1 LHLHLASALAPAL
14 PNFCTPDAVS
24 TTMDSSGQRVVFT
37 IGHSTHD
44 LATLIAM
51 LESFGIR
58 TLVDI
63 RHFPGSRRFPHFNK
77 ERLAEEL
84 PTAGISYVHL
94 EGLGGRRPV
103 QKNSKSDRWRNSA
116 FRGYADYME
125 TDEFKNAIK
134 ELESIALTGP
144 TAYMCAEAVWWQC
157 HRALVSDYLKAKG
170 WVVQHITAAGKA
182 TEHPYTSPARVVG
195 ERVYY
200 SEESLYDS

>member
-1 LHLHLASALAPAL
+1 M
-14 PNFCTPDAVS
+14 N
-24 TTMDSSGQRVVFT
+24 SSEQHIVYT

-51 LESFGIR
+51 LKSFDIR

-84 PTAGISYVHL
+84 PKAGISYVHL
-94 EGLGGRRPV
+94 EGLGGRRRV
-103 QKNSKSDRWRNSA
+103 QKGSKNDRWRNNA

-125 TDEFKNAIK
+125 TNEFRDAVTA
-134 ELESIALTGP
+134 LENIALSRP
-144 TAYMCAEAVWWQC
+144 TAYMCSEAVWWRC

-200 SEESLYDS
+200 SEESLYDNKK